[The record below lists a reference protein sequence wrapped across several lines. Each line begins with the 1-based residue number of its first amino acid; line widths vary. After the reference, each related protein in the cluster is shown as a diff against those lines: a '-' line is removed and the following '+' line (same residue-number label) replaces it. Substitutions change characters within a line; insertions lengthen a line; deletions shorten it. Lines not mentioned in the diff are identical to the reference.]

1 MPEWNPYALC
11 TLKTFSPASPRRVPN
26 LLTGVLVVS
35 MLWQSVVAPYAF
47 ATNGTDA
54 VAVEETD
61 QSSGARVYRITP
73 EQYREIEPILLERGL
88 LPITTGFN
96 ATSTN
101 SMEPVI
107 LEPAVSPAPSPVNTG
122 TNAGSATV
130 VPPAYPEVTTDTD
143 PEQGPSDVEPAF
155 PDDEDRIHPCHAD
168 TVSDD
173 VGDLLV
179 EIMRTDWTSSDASV
193 VIFVVIGAVVVL
205 AVVVYAGAY
214 LYDMATGSD
223 EYLHWWNLE
232 TQASFLTG
240 NRSRG
245 YTAGLKLSAG
255 FERNDTRVGAILESG
270 YLDVGI
276 RQEGQSERLDADG
289 VFVMA
294 GVGVRWIFGETPKNP
309 SHFGM
314 ELLAGTAW
322 DEQVDVMSVAR
333 ANLSLGIGSRGRLGF
348 TVGSMFLG
356 LDPTE
361 GILENRSN
369 FTTILGIETGI
380 RF

>member
-1 MPEWNPYALC
+1 
-11 TLKTFSPASPRRVPN
+11 
-26 LLTGVLVVS
+26 

-54 VAVEETD
+54 VAVEEMDSTP
-61 QSSGARVYRITP
+61 GTRIYRITP
-73 EQYREIEPILLERGL
+73 EQYKEIEPILLERGL
-88 LPITTGFN
+88 LPITTTLN
-96 ATSTN
+96 ASSTN
-101 SMEPVI
+101 SMAPVS
-107 LEPAVSPAPSPVNTG
+107 LETAVSPSPSPANTG

-130 VPPAYPEVTTDTD
+130 VLPAYPEVTADTD
-143 PEQGPSDVEPAF
+143 PETGSSDVESAS
-155 PDDEDRIHPCHAD
+155 PDDEDRIHPCHSD

-179 EIMRTDWTSSDASV
+179 EIMRTDWTSSDASL

-214 LYDMATGSD
+214 LYDMATGSGD
-223 EYLHWWNLE
+223 YRHWWNLE

-240 NRSRG
+240 NDSRG
-245 YTAGLKLSAG
+245 YMAGLKLSAG
-255 FERNDTRVGAILESG
+255 FERADTRVGAILESG

-276 RQEGQSERLDADG
+276 RQEGQAERLNADG

-294 GVGVRWIFGETPKNP
+294 GVGVRWIFGETPENP
-309 SHFGM
+309 SHVGM

-322 DEQVDVMSVAR
+322 DDQVDVMSVAR

>member
-1 MPEWNPYALC
+1 
-11 TLKTFSPASPRRVPN
+11 
-26 LLTGVLVVS
+26 
-35 MLWQSVVAPYAF
+35 MLWQSVVAPCAF

-54 VAVEETD
+54 VAIEETD
-61 QSSGARVYRITP
+61 RSPGARIYRITP
-73 EQYREIEPILLERGL
+73 EQYRVIEPILLERGL
-88 LPITTGFN
+88 LPITATLN
-96 ATSTN
+96 ASSTN
-101 SMEPVI
+101 AMTPVI
-107 LEPAVSPAPSPVNTG
+107 LETAVSPTPSPANTD
-122 TNAGSATV
+122 TNAGSSTV
-130 VPPAYPEVTTDTD
+130 VLPAYPEATTGPD
-143 PEQGPSDVEPAF
+143 PETGPSDTETSY
-155 PDDEDRIHPCHAD
+155 PDDQERIHPCRAD

-179 EIMRTDWTSSDASV
+179 EIMHTDWTSSDASL

-240 NRSRG
+240 NQSRG

-255 FERNDTRVGAILESG
+255 FERNDTRVGAVLESG

-276 RQEGQSERLDADG
+276 RQEGQAERLNADG

-294 GVGVRWIFGETPKNP
+294 GAGVRWIFGETPENP
-309 SHFGM
+309 SHFGV

-322 DEQVDVMSVAR
+322 DDQVDVMSVAR

-348 TVGSMFLG
+348 TAGSMFLG

-361 GILENRSN
+361 GILENRNN